1 MIFPSPAGMSL
12 TKLSLWPGII
22 KLFPS
27 KESLVGHIPAGDGK
41 IDNLFYRV
49 DVSEPTPAVPG
60 RPVTPEK
67 GPPPPATS
75 PPPPPAAVPSL
86 PDRTRVRNRFNQFLE
101 TTTQPLLQ
109 DNIIAVVD
117 LQKGRSPEKIPS
129 LKTTLCKRFL
139 NLCLHML

>member
-1 MIFPSPAGMSL
+1 LDTSQLG
-12 TKLSLWPGII
+12 T
-22 KLFPS
+22 
-27 KESLVGHIPAGDGK
+27 GK
-41 IDNLFYRV
+41 SITFFYRV

-67 GPPPPATS
+67 GPPPPATA

-109 DNIIAVVD
+109 DNIITVVD
-117 LQKGRSPEKIPS
+117 LQKGKTPEKIPS
-129 LKTTLCKRFL
+129 LKTT
-139 NLCLHML
+139 